1 MALQFAELLITSP
14 ESITDAFFEELGLH
28 FSQVQIV
35 EMLYYVLYFQ
45 IPHRYGAALQITP
58 PQGHTLAVKPN
69 PFLAREAQVTGPA
82 R

>member
-1 MALQFAELLITSP
+1 M
-14 ESITDAFFEELGLH
+14 H

-45 IPHRYGAALQITP
+45 IPHRYGAALQIAP
-58 PQGHTLAVKPN
+58 PQGHNLAVKPN
-69 PFLAREAQVTGPA
+69 PFLARAAQVTGPA